1 MRQVDAPGMGRKPGN
16 PSSNAH
22 HNKFNGAPGPGEC
35 DMMTS
40 VLWRALIK
48 SLCLVLLSL
57 VFVGCA
63 GNGSIAASELS
74 ATPVTSQN
82 DYRIG
87 AGDQLRIFVWRNE
100 DLSTSLVVRPDGKI
114 SMPLV
119 NDMVAAGKTAS
130 QLTEDL
136 TAALSEYIRSPKV
149 NVIVVSFVGTFSDQI
164 RVVGQAAHP
173 KVIPYRAG
181 MTILDVMLESGGL
194 AEHAS
199 GNKTKVLRN
208 IGGKTVKI
216 AVKLNDLLYEG
227 DVTQNI
233 SMLPGDVVVVPL
245 SIF

>member
-1 MRQVDAPGMGRKPGN
+1 MYRIK
-16 PSSNAH
+16 
-22 HNKFNGAPGPGEC
+22 
-35 DMMTS
+35 TII
-40 VLWRALIK
+40 AL
-48 SLCLVLLSL
+48 LLPIMLAS
-57 VFVGCA
+57 CA
-63 GNGSIAASELS
+63 DSGSIAASKLS
-74 ATPVTSQN
+74 SKPVVSQD

-87 AGDQLRIFVWRNE
+87 AGDALKIFVWHNE

-119 NDMVAAGKTAS
+119 NDMVAAGKTPS

-136 TAALSEYIRSPKV
+136 TKTLSEYIRSPKV

-173 KVIPYRAG
+173 KVIAYRAG

-199 GNKTKVLRN
+199 WNGTKVLRTVN
-208 IGGKTVKI
+208 GKTQKI
-216 AVKLNDLLYEG
+216 AVKLNDLLYGG
-227 DVTQNI
+227 DVAQNI
-233 SMLPGDVVVVPL
+233 AMLPGDVVVVPL

>member
-1 MRQVDAPGMGRKPGN
+1 MLTACADSG
-16 PSSNAH
+16 
-22 HNKFNGAPGPGEC
+22 
-35 DMMTS
+35 S
-40 VLWRALIK
+40 V
-48 SLCLVLLSL
+48 
-57 VFVGCA
+57 
-63 GNGSIAASELS
+63 AASKIS
-74 ATPVTSQN
+74 SKPVVSQD

-87 AGDQLRIFVWRNE
+87 AGDVLKIFVWHNE

-119 NDMVAAGKTAS
+119 NDMVAAGKTPS

-136 TAALSEYIRSPKV
+136 TKVLSEYIRSPTV

-173 KVIPYRAG
+173 KVIAYRAG

-199 GNKTKVLRN
+199 GNGTKVLRTVN
-208 IGGKTVKI
+208 GKTQKI
-216 AVKLNDLLYEG
+216 AVKLNDLLYNG
-227 DVTQNI
+227 DVEQNI
-233 SMLPGDVVVVPL
+233 AMLPGDVVVVPL

>member
-1 MRQVDAPGMGRKPGN
+1 MLA
-16 PSSNAH
+16 S
-22 HNKFNGAPGPGEC
+22 
-35 DMMTS
+35 
-40 VLWRALIK
+40 
-48 SLCLVLLSL
+48 
-57 VFVGCA
+57 CA
-63 GNGSIAASELS
+63 DSGSIAASKLS
-74 ATPVTSQN
+74 SKPVVSQD

-87 AGDQLRIFVWRNE
+87 AGDALKIFVWHNE

-119 NDMVAAGKTAS
+119 NDMVAAGKTPS

-136 TAALSEYIRSPKV
+136 TKVLSEYIRSPKV

-173 KVIPYRAG
+173 KVIAYRAG

-199 GNKTKVLRN
+199 GNGTKVLRTVN
-208 IGGKTVKI
+208 GKTQKI
-216 AVKLNDLLYEG
+216 AVKLNDLLYGG
-227 DVTQNI
+227 DVAQNI
-233 SMLPGDVVVVPL
+233 AMLPGDVVVVPL